1 VIKFV
6 SDVLQVSGF
15 LQTLI
20 FLQQQNQH
28 DWNIVENEFPNLN
41 IHKFL
46 IFFFIGFL
54 SRSNTSLTNFIT

>member
-1 VIKFV
+1 VWKIVRLIHRPIKTLKLVFAAVAGLLYVIKFV

-28 DWNIVENEFPNLN
+28 D
-41 IHKFL
+41 
-46 IFFFIGFL
+46 
-54 SRSNTSLTNFIT
+54 